1 MFTHINEI
9 IKDLARHRIEHCIA
23 MKHLTDVDH
32 KNLEKKKQEA
42 ELVLKW
48 ASNAEHSP
56 VKAFWIG
63 EETEVFV
70 GNDVLDIMLAYDD
83 YDMWYCLRDNLYG
96 EITGADLDVAHK
108 DENGSEYTLR
118 QEMLRAY
125 KEEQILSSY

>member
-23 MKHLTDVDH
+23 MKHLTDVGH
-32 KNLEKKKQEA
+32 KNLEKKKEDA

-48 ASNAEHSP
+48 ISQFKVLP
-56 VKAFWIG
+56 IKAFWIG

-70 GNDVLDIMLAYDD
+70 GESVVDILDEYDES
-83 YDMWYCLRDNLYG
+83 DMWESYRDGYWG
-96 EITGADLDVAHK
+96 EIVGNDLDVKHK
-108 DENGSEYTLR
+108 DEDGNESTLR